1 MWTHFKEQ
9 AHSWYDF
16 SESGNKQ
23 VTVMYSKEAPTTKGR
38 HMLLP
43 WEPGS
48 MLPPFLQALQQDA
61 QQRPGGSAKG
71 NQASN
76 SAGHAKRQ

>member
-23 VTVMYSKEAPTTKGR
+23 VTVMYSKEAPTSKGR
-38 HMLLP
+38 HTLLP

-61 QQRPGGSAKG
+61 QQPSGSSGKG
-71 NQASN
+71 NTDNAT
-76 SAGHAKRQ
+76 GHSGRR